1 MANNFSVESSNGQ
14 YGFSYIHYSGKAFNS
29 NLHIDKN
36 LFSIFMPL
44 GGEIAY
50 DVEGKIIHI
59 KPDDILLI
67 GNNELHRCIV
77 KQNSNCEYLLLMVNL
92 DFFIKNNCTAFS
104 EMVFNRTP
112 GENNVISAET
122 SRQNGILEIMKRL
135 DRYCGEKP
143 AQLCVIN
150 GIIIELLYNLNK
162 HVAKSGKAN
171 ANKPKINEIID
182 YINDNLT
189 EDLSLD
195 KIAKRFFLTKQ
206 YLCKIFKKNTGYTV
220 NKYITYRRIVLVKE
234 AYSDG
239 LTLSEACYK
248 AGFNDYSSFYR
259 AYSRI
264 ANESPRKDLSG
275 QKQ

>member
-1 MANNFSVESSNGQ
+1 MADNFSLESLGSQ
-14 YGFSYIHYSGKAFNS
+14 YGFSFIHYSGKAYNS

-36 LFSIFMPL
+36 LFSIFML
-44 GGEIAY
+44 LTGDITY
-50 DVEGKIIHI
+50 DVEGKIIRI

-67 GNNELHRCIV
+67 GNNELHRFIA

-92 DFFIKNNCTAFS
+92 DFLIKNDCTAFS

-112 GENNVISAET
+112 GENNVISADV
-122 SRQNGILEIMKRL
+122 SIANGINEIIKRL

-143 AQLCVIN
+143 PELCVVN
-150 GIIIELLYNLNK
+150 GVIIELLYNLNK
-162 HVAKSGKAN
+162 QVEKSGKTGS
-171 ANKPKINEIID
+171 NKPKVNDIID

-189 EDLSLD
+189 DDLSLD
-195 KIAKRFFLTKQ
+195 RIAKRFFLTKQ

-234 AYSDG
+234 AYSNG
-239 LTLSEACYK
+239 MTLSEACYK

-264 ANESPRKDLSG
+264 ANKSPRKDLG
-275 QKQ
+275 GK